1 MDHRPIV
8 IVGTGLGGYSLAREF
23 RKLDGE
29 TPVLILTA
37 DDGRYYSK
45 PILSN
50 AYTSGKTPDTIALAD
65 AAAMASQLK
74 ATVRTGTRVTAI
86 EPDRETLRIE
96 GKGIEGK
103 GIDGEGIGGEP
114 IAYRGLVLALGADPI
129 HIPVAGSAAD
139 RVLSVNDLGDYTA
152 FRAAM
157 GAARRIA
164 VMGAGLIGSEF
175 ANDLTHGGIAV
186 SVIEPASWPLSRFVP
201 EPVGRALERALA
213 TLGVHWSLGRVVQSL
228 DDEDGTVRVTLSD
241 GTRFSADGVLSAV
254 GLRPRTALAAGTGLR
269 IGRGIVVDRQLE
281 TSVPGIYALGDCA
294 EVEGLVLPFVMPIMH
309 AARALA
315 KTLAGQPTRVAY
327 PAMPIL
333 VKTTAFPVVVA
344 PPATG
349 VPGEWE
355 IEVQPAGARGLYRGP
370 DGRLLGFALAGEAV
384 ADKNVLT
391 RALPPVLS

>member
-1 MDHRPIV
+1 VDRRPIV

-23 RKLDGE
+23 RKLDAE

-50 AYTSGKTPDTIALAD
+50 AYTSGKTSDTIALAD

-86 EPDRETLRIE
+86 EPDRGTLWID
-96 GKGIEGK
+96 GK
-103 GIDGEGIGGEP
+103 GIDGEGIDGES

-157 GAARRIA
+157 SAARRIT
-164 VMGAGLIGSEF
+164 VMGAGLIGCEF
-175 ANDLTHGGIAV
+175 ANDLTHAGIAV

-201 EPVGRALERALA
+201 EPVGGALERALA
-213 TLGVHWSLGRVVQSL
+213 DLGVQWSLGRVVQSL
-228 DDEDGTVRVTLSD
+228 DDEDGPVRVTLSD

-254 GLRPRTALAAGTGLR
+254 GLRPRTALAAAAGLR
-269 IGRGIVVDRQLE
+269 IGRGIVVDRRLE
-281 TSVPGIYALGDCA
+281 TGVPGIYALGDCA

-315 KTLAGQPTRVAY
+315 KTLAGQPAPVAY

-333 VKTTAFPVVVA
+333 VKTTAFPLVVA

-349 VPGEWE
+349 APGEWE
-355 IEVQPAGARGLYRGP
+355 IEVQTAGARGLYRGP

-384 ADKNVLT
+384 ADKNALT
-391 RALPPVLS
+391 RELPPTLP

>member
-1 MDHRPIV
+1 MV

-23 RKLDGE
+23 RKLDAE

-74 ATVRTGTRVTAI
+74 ATVRIGTRVTAI
-86 EPDRETLRIE
+86 EPGRETLWI
-96 GKGIEGK
+96 GGT
-103 GIDGEGIGGEP
+103 GIDAGGIGGEP

-129 HIPVAGSAAD
+129 HIPVVGSAAD

-152 FRAAM
+152 FRAATS
-157 GAARRIA
+157 AARRIA
-164 VMGAGLIGSEF
+164 VMGAGLIGCEF
-175 ANDLTHGGIAV
+175 ANDLMHGGIAV
-186 SVIEPASWPLSRFVP
+186 SVIEPAPWPLSRFVP
-201 EPVGRALERALA
+201 EAVGRALERALA
-213 TLGVHWSLGRVVQSL
+213 DLGVQWSLGRVVQSL
-228 DDEDGTVRVTLSD
+228 DDEDGAVRVTLSD

-254 GLRPRTALAAGTGLR
+254 GLRPRTALAAAAGLR
-269 IGRGIVVDRQLE
+269 IGRGIVVDRRLE

-315 KTLAGQPTRVAY
+315 KTLAGQPAPVAY

-349 VPGEWE
+349 APGEWE
-355 IEVQPAGARGLYRGP
+355 IQVQTAGTRGLYRGP

-384 ADKNVLT
+384 ADKNALT
-391 RALPPVLS
+391 RELPPTLP

>member
-1 MDHRPIV
+1 MDRRPIV

-74 ATVRTGTRVTAI
+74 ATIRTGTRVTAI
-86 EPDRETLRIE
+86 EPDRETLWID
-96 GKGIEGK
+96 GK
-103 GIDGEGIGGEP
+103 GIDGEGIDGEP

-157 GAARRIA
+157 SAARRIA
-164 VMGAGLIGSEF
+164 VMGAGLIGCEF
-175 ANDLTHGGIAV
+175 ANDLTHAGIAV

-201 EPVGRALERALA
+201 EPVGGALERALA
-213 TLGVHWSLGRVVQSL
+213 DLGVQWSLGRVVQSL
-228 DDEDGTVRVTLSD
+228 DDEDGAVRVTLSD

-254 GLRPRTALAAGTGLR
+254 GLRPRTALAAAAGLR
-269 IGRGIVVDRQLE
+269 IGRGIVVDRRLE

-315 KTLAGQPTRVAY
+315 KTLAGQPAPVAY

-355 IEVQPAGARGLYRGP
+355 IEVQTAGARGLYRGP

-384 ADKNVLT
+384 ADKNALT
-391 RALPPVLS
+391 RELPPTLP

>member
-1 MDHRPIV
+1 MDRRPIV

-23 RKLDGE
+23 RKLDAE

-86 EPDRETLRIE
+86 EPDRGTLWID
-96 GKGIEGK
+96 GK
-103 GIDGEGIGGEP
+103 GIDGEGIDGES

-157 GAARRIA
+157 SAARRIA
-164 VMGAGLIGSEF
+164 VMGAGLIGCEF
-175 ANDLTHGGIAV
+175 ANDLMHGGIAV

-213 TLGVHWSLGRVVQSL
+213 DLGVQWSLGRVVQAL
-228 DDEDGTVRVTLSD
+228 DDEDGAVRVTLSD

-254 GLRPRTALAAGTGLR
+254 GLRPRTALAAAAGLR
-269 IGRGIVVDRQLE
+269 IGRGIVVDHRLE

-315 KTLAGQPTRVAY
+315 KTLAGQPAPVAY

-355 IEVQPAGARGLYRGP
+355 IEVQTAGARGLYRGP

-384 ADKNVLT
+384 ADKNALT
-391 RALPPVLS
+391 RELPPTLP

>member
-1 MDHRPIV
+1 MDRRPIV

-23 RKLDGE
+23 RKLDAE

-50 AYTSGKTPDTIALAD
+50 AYTSGKTPDTIALAN
-65 AAAMASQLK
+65 ATAMASQLK

-86 EPDRETLRIE
+86 EPDRETLWID
-96 GKGIEGK
+96 GA
-103 GIDGEGIGGEP
+103 GIDGES
-114 IAYRGLVLALGADPI
+114 IAYRILVLALGADPI
-129 HIPVAGSAAD
+129 HVPVAGSAAD

-213 TLGVHWSLGRVVQSL
+213 NLGVHWSLGRVVRSL
-228 DDEDGTVRVTLSD
+228 DDEDGAVRVTLSD

-254 GLRPRTALAAGTGLR
+254 GLRPRTALAAAAGLR
-269 IGRGIVVDRQLE
+269 IGRGIVVDRRLE

-315 KTLAGQPTRVAY
+315 KTLAGQPTAIAY

-349 VPGEWE
+349 VAGEWE
-355 IEVQPAGARGLYRGP
+355 IEVQTAGARGLYRGR

-384 ADKNVLT
+384 ADKNALT
-391 RALPPVLS
+391 RELPPILS